1 MRTRVFALALITALL
16 PSASPAQTPQHP
28 WPIRAVIVTT
38 FEIGNDTG
46 DIPGEFQFWVERE
59 HLSETLP
66 FPQEAP
72 AAPTTPPTPSA
83 PTPTTPSSASSA
95 APPSSTQPPP

>member
-66 FPQEAP
+66 FPGGVGGTNNTAH
-72 AAPTTPPTPSA
+72 PSA